1 VGPLVAIWNM
11 FNDILSP
18 GTVALP
24 LYIMQSGLYSGA
36 VLLVV
41 FAYLTAY
48 TLEDIYILHKKFEK
62 NNYPDLCDFVLGK
75 WGYWLI
81 CLAIFCFNFGGLC
94 AQLMLFGSVVPDIM
108 IDLFGPHA
116 FFTKTNLILCGCVI
130 FVPISFLK
138 DIAKYS
144 FTSFLSVLCVV
155 VIAFLVLFR
164 LIDKKEGDYTVPT
177 SSEHPYDIIHVSFL
191 EALGGLAY
199 IYVCHDL
206 SFNIIGSLKDSSLGT
221 YRKVVGVTMAGTVG
235 ACALMGISGYL
246 LFFQNVQANI
256 LDSFPTKDTVATVG
270 RIFSAV
276 GVTLCI
282 PFTGFM
288 PRISILM
295 ALSAL
300 GKKPRKFADSKLGY
314 SIVTLFVMGLAV
326 TIAIVVNNLGKTF
339 ELVGGVSACSIA
351 FIFPPILVMKQLGL
365 KNLTPF
371 RRVMT
376 VLTLVSGVIIMVG
389 STLDLFDY
397 YLFHLWHDVRQHT

>member
-1 VGPLVAIWNM
+1 
-11 FNDILSP
+11 
-18 GTVALP
+18 
-24 LYIMQSGLYSGA
+24 MQSGLYSGA
-36 VLLVV
+36 VLLVL
-41 FAYLTAY
+41 FALLTAY
-48 TLEDIYILHKKFEK
+48 TLEDIYIMYMKFDKK
-62 NNYPDLCDFVLGK
+62 NYPDLCDFVLGK
-75 WGYWLI
+75 WGYGLV

-108 IDLFGPHA
+108 IDLFGPHE

-155 VIAFLVLFR
+155 IISFLVVFR
-164 LIDKKEGDYTVPT
+164 LLDKKKGDYSVPD
-177 SSEHPYDIIHVSFL
+177 SSSVDPYAIIHVSFL

-206 SFNIIGSLKDSSLGT
+206 SFNIIGSLKDPTLAT

-246 LFFQNVQANI
+246 LFFQDVQPNI
-256 LDSFPTKDTVATVG
+256 LDSFPTKDLVATIG
-270 RIFSAV
+270 RAFSAF

-295 ALSAL
+295 GLSSL
-300 GKKPRKFADSKLGY
+300 GKGPRKFAASKIGY
-314 SIVTLFVMGLAV
+314 SIVTLFVMGAAV

-365 KNLTPF
+365 RNLTPF

-376 VLTLVSGVIIMVG
+376 VLTLVCGVVIMIG
-389 STLDLFDY
+389 STLDLFNY
-397 YLFHLWHDVRQHT
+397 YFLGLWHDVRHNDIKHS